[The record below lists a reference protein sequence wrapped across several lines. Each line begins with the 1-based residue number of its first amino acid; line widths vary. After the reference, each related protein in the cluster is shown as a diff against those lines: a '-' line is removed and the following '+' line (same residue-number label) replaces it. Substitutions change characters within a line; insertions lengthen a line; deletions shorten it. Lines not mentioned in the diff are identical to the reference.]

1 MEKER
6 SKLEVRKFQMKNLFG
21 KGKHI
26 VKVGNHPHIYDIRT
40 SNYEKMR
47 AQLQEIGNAF
57 EIKRQ
62 AT

>member
-1 MEKER
+1 
-6 SKLEVRKFQMKNLFG
+6 MKNLFG